1 MNEAVEKIRK
11 DLGSDAI
18 ILDTKKVSTRGFLGL
33 FKQVH
38 FEVIAAID
46 EPAPSFKPIPSIPE
60 EKKISPP
67 PLSAETKPKMEA
79 TLPTAQ
85 EQGREPNQG
94 TSLSEKGK
102 QKEKDSP
109 TQGDGEDPWQKMVL
123 QEMKEMRSLIRT
135 WVEGRNFPSSL
146 PEDYKSLYTHL
157 IEQEVEE
164 ELVIKLFID
173 LMENHGAPQSEAEAR
188 MRVKEKLIEWIR
200 PRLTGGIKSSTRLVH
215 IIGPTGVGKTTTI
228 AKLASEY
235 LLHRKK
241 KVAFLTSDTYRIAA
255 IDQLKT
261 YSNILNIPME
271 VIFSP
276 KDLPPALSRVSH
288 YDLILMDTAGRN
300 YRDRVYLNEM
310 KELLTSSLPS
320 ETYLVLSLTTKF
332 KDMKELV
339 EEFLQ
344 LGIDHVIF
352 TKLDE
357 TLTHGAIFNLAYH
370 YPITLSYITNGQS
383 VPDDLLFLT
392 PERFADLLLGGEKS

>member
-1 MNEAVEKIRK
+1 
-11 DLGSDAI
+11 
-18 ILDTKKVSTRGFLGL
+18 
-33 FKQVH
+33 
-38 FEVIAAID
+38 
-46 EPAPSFKPIPSIPE
+46 KP
-60 EKKISPP
+60 
-67 PLSAETKPKMEA
+67 
-79 TLPTAQ
+79 
-85 EQGREPNQG
+85 
-94 TSLSEKGK
+94 
-102 QKEKDSP
+102 
-109 TQGDGEDPWQKMVL
+109 
-123 QEMKEMRSLIRT
+123 
-135 WVEGRNFPSSL
+135 
-146 PEDYKSLYTHL
+146 LYTHL
-157 IEQEVEE
+157 IKQEVEE

-173 LMENHGAPQSEAEAR
+173 LMENHAAPQSEAEAR

-200 PRLTGGIKSSTRLVH
+200 PRLAGGIKPSTRLVH

-300 YRDRVYLNEM
+300 YRDPVYINEM
-310 KELLTSSLPS
+310 KELLTTSLPS

-339 EEFLQ
+339 EEFLH

-370 YPITLSYITNGQS
+370 YPITLSYISNGQS